1 MFTGIIT
8 DIGEI
13 AGIVHESG
21 TKLTLS
27 APFSTDSVKI
37 GTSVACSGVC
47 LTVVEKK
54 QNTLVFEASEETLG
68 KTSLGR
74 WQKGTKINLERSL
87 KAGDELGGHF
97 VMGHVDAVA
106 EILEISTLEGAKNL
120 TLSLPGAM
128 LSLVAKK
135 GSVAIDGVSLTVNA
149 VSNETFE
156 VAIIPHT
163 EKVTTLGRLKIG
175 DKVNLEADV
184 FARYSARLNEIE
196 K

>member
-1 MFTGIIT
+1 
-8 DIGEI
+8 
-13 AGIVHESG
+13 
-21 TKLTLS
+21 
-27 APFSTDSVKI
+27 
-37 GTSVACSGVC
+37 
-47 LTVVEKK
+47 
-54 QNTLVFEASEETLG
+54 
-68 KTSLGR
+68 
-74 WQKGTKINLERSL
+74 
-87 KAGDELGGHF
+87 
-97 VMGHVDAVA
+97 
-106 EILEISTLEGAKNL
+106 
-120 TLSLPGAM
+120 
-128 LSLVAKK
+128 VAKK